1 MFHVI
6 YAFNFPFR
14 VRLFSSSKERQFSE
28 HCHEY

>member
-14 VRLFSSSKERQFSE
+14 VRLFSSKERQFSE